1 MMPMRLPSLILAA
14 LLAATAARAEQAC
27 FLSYAGFEEK
37 YPQHLDLELCPGG
50 QVKPEAGFCRV
61 ALTGAEIVVYEFRHG
76 EPEPCLVR
84 ADRYAVN
91 DFVARFGATYTR
103 P

>member
-1 MMPMRLPSLILAA
+1 MRRPALALAA
-14 LLAATAARAEQAC
+14 LLLAGAAQAEKAC

-37 YPQHLDLELCPGG
+37 YPQHLDLDLCPGG
-50 QVKPEAGFCRV
+50 QVKPEEGFCRV
-61 ALTGAEIVVYEFRHG
+61 ALIGADVVVYEFRHG

-84 ADRYAVN
+84 ADRYAVT
-91 DFVARFGATYTR
+91 DFIARFGATYTK